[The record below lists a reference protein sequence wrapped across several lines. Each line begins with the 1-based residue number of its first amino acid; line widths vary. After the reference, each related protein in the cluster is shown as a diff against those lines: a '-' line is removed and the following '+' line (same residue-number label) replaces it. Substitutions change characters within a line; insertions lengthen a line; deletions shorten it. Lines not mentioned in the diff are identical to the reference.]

1 MPSRVL
7 TDAACTVAAV
17 TPILFILLPASPAS
31 AASCQS
37 LAALKLPNAIITL
50 ATLVPKGGFVP
61 PPEANEHGIRTTR
74 FDDLP
79 AFCRVAATLT
89 PSTDSNIMFEAWL
102 PVSEWNGR
110 FKGNWGLGGAAIHDE
125 EGIGYF
131 GLADALRQGFAV
143 AVTDTGRKGDS
154 RYAVDHPEQII
165 DFGERAVHEMTVQ
178 AKALIAAFY
187 GKGPAFSYMA
197 ECGAG
202 AIGALKE
209 AQRYPDDYDGLVA
222 GGGTAH
228 LTRHAFAQMF
238 MWQVAHREPGAVIPR
253 DNLVSLH
260 QAALL
265 ACDARDGVQDGVIG
279 DPPGC
284 KFDPGVIQCTGGDGP
299 SCLTAAQVDTA
310 RQMYTGPRNPRT
322 GEQVFS
328 PVYPG
333 SELNWPAVTGAKV
346 AGAGN
351 EFFKYFVFKD
361 PTFDY
366 MARSINYDSH
376 VALADRPDI
385 QVVNAVDSDIRK
397 YVQRGGKLIMYKGW
411 NDAGVPPGQ
420 PVDYYDR
427 VVKKIGAKAADDA
440 VRLYMVPGMNM
451 CSGGDGADTFD
462 WFGTMRAW
470 VEQKRLPVDLVASR
484 VVGGKTV
491 RTRPLCAYPQVAT
504 YKGSGSP
511 DEAASFVCR

>member
-1 MPSRVL
+1 MS
-7 TDAACTVAAV
+7 TTAACTTV
-17 TPILFILLPASPAS
+17 TAMSVLLILLTASPAR
-31 AASCQS
+31 AASCES
-37 LAALKLPNAIITL
+37 LAALKLPNATIRL
-50 ATLVPKGGFVP
+50 ATVVPRGRFVP
-61 PPEANEHGIRTTR
+61 PPEAQEHGIRTAK

-89 PSTDSNIMFEAWL
+89 PSSDSNIMFEAWL
-102 PVSEWNGR
+102 PVSEWNER

-125 EGIGYF
+125 DGIGYF
-131 GLADALRQGFAV
+131 GLAAALRQGFAV
-143 AVTDTGRKGDS
+143 AVTDNGRKGDS

-165 DFGERAVHEMTVQ
+165 DFGERAVREMTVK
-178 AKALIAAFY
+178 AKALIRAFY
-187 GKGPAFSYMA
+187 GREPKFSYMV

-228 LTRHAFAQMF
+228 LTRHAVAQMF
-238 MWQVAHREPGAVIPR
+238 MWQAAHREPGSVVPR
-253 DNLVSLH
+253 DKLVVLH
-260 QAALL
+260 QAALQ
-265 ACDARDGVQDGVIG
+265 ACDAQDGVRDGVIG
-279 DPPGC
+279 NPPAC
-284 KFDPGVIQCTGGDGP
+284 TFDPGVIECKGGDGP
-299 SCLTAAQVDTA
+299 SCLTARQVETA

-322 GEQVFS
+322 GEQLFS

-351 EFFKYFVFKD
+351 EFFKYFVFKN
-361 PTFDY
+361 PSHDY
-366 MARSINYDSH
+366 VTQPINYDSH
-376 VALADRPDI
+376 IALVDRPDI
-385 QVVNAVDSDIRK
+385 QVVNAVDPDIRK

-420 PVDYYDR
+420 PVEYYNR
-427 VVKKIGAKAADDA
+427 VVKKIGARAAADG

-462 WFGTMRAW
+462 WFAAMRTW
-470 VEQKRLPVDLVASR
+470 VEQKRAPVDLVASR
-484 VVGGKTV
+484 VVNGKTV

-511 DEAASFVCR
+511 DEAASFMCK